1 MKKKASYYFFIL
13 CLVLLLQS
21 CEPTYNGS
29 EIIEIKNEFYDG
41 QNQPING
48 LNIRYTTELNNGYYF
63 GNYTDDFN
71 RITDAEGKVSIS
83 TFKPFQKLYAVY
95 EGNSQLVNFYSEL
108 KNLTTETI
116 NYQRF
121 YVLRYDESV
130 DLNLNFSNSNPVK
143 QLTDVTLTGIG
154 NEDSNANL
162 NEDSRIYRVKTNQTV
177 TITYTVYDSQTKSSQ
192 EFTTTIAVG
201 TSDIIQTI
209 TL

>member
-1 MKKKASYYFFIL
+1 MKKKTSYYFFML
-13 CLVLLLQS
+13 CLALMLNS
-21 CEPTYNGS
+21 CEPPYSGS
-29 EIIEIKNEFYDG
+29 KIIEIKNEFYDA

-48 LNIRYTTELNNGYYF
+48 LSIRYTTEMNDGYYF
-63 GNYTDDFN
+63 GYNTDNFS
-71 RITDAEGKVSIS
+71 RTTDAEGKISIS

-95 EGNSQLVNFYSEL
+95 EGNTQLVNFYSEL

-130 DLNLNFSNSNPVK
+130 DLYLNFSNSNLVK
-143 QLTDVTLTGIG
+143 QLTDVTFSGIG

-177 TITYTVYDSQTKSSQ
+177 TITYSVYDSQIKNSQ
-192 EFTTTIAVG
+192 EFITTITVG
-201 TSDIIQTI
+201 TSTISQTI

>member
-1 MKKKASYYFFIL
+1 MKKKTSYYFFTL
-13 CLVLLLQS
+13 CLALMLNS
-21 CEPTYNGS
+21 CEPPYSGS
-29 EIIEIKNEFYDG
+29 KIIEIKNEFYDA

-48 LNIRYTTELNNGYYF
+48 LSIRYTTEMNDGYYF
-63 GNYTDDFN
+63 GYNTDTFSRTTN
-71 RITDAEGKVSIS
+71 TEGKISIS
-83 TFKPFQKLYAVY
+83 TFKPFQKLYAIY
-95 EGNSQLVNFYSEL
+95 EGNTQLVNFYSEL

-130 DLNLNFSNSNPVK
+130 DLYLNFSNSNPVK
-143 QLTDVTLTGIG
+143 QLIDVTFSGIG

-177 TITYTVYDSQTKSSQ
+177 TIKYTVYDSQTKSSQ
-192 EFTTTIAVG
+192 EFTSTIAVG
-201 TSDIIQTI
+201 TSTISQTI

>member
-1 MKKKASYYFFIL
+1 
-13 CLVLLLQS
+13 
-21 CEPTYNGS
+21 
-29 EIIEIKNEFYDG
+29 
-41 QNQPING
+41 
-48 LNIRYTTELNNGYYF
+48 
-63 GNYTDDFN
+63 
-71 RITDAEGKVSIS
+71 
-83 TFKPFQKLYAVY
+83 
-95 EGNSQLVNFYSEL
+95 
-108 KNLTTETI
+108 
-116 NYQRF
+116 
-121 YVLRYDESV
+121 LRYDESV